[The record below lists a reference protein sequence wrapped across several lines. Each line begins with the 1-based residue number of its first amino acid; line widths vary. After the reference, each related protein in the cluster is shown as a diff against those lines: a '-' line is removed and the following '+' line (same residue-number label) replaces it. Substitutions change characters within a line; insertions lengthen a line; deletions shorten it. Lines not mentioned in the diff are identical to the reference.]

1 MLAVPVP
8 LKVTITVDG
17 GEITIDTTGSAPQQL
32 GPVNCP
38 WGYTLTTCRFSL
50 KRLVTSGIPA
60 NSGEHRPLT
69 VIAPEGSIFHPVS
82 PAASFISW
90 LTSLRLAD
98 MIIAAL
104 APALPDE
111 IPAQN
116 GGDLAGV
123 LAYIRQP
130 SGAWAFFWD
139 EAGIGHGAKRGLDG
153 MSGLIHP
160 ISAGIEALPA
170 ELMETRM
177 PILKRRFEL
186 DQDSGGPGRWRGGLS
201 TIAEYE
207 FRADGLAVTISDRTT
222 GQIQALDGGMP
233 PPRLNSVVFYAGT
246 DRELHLGKKSD
257 LQVQAGRRVRQPPGG
272 RRRLRPRAGA
282 GPGGGRVGRPQ
293 RVRLARGG
301 RALLPGRRPRGRH
314 GGRGGNR
321 AAAERLTVV
330 ALESRGSRDRARR
343 RSRARLPPR

>member
-1 MLAVPVP
+1 
-8 LKVTITVDG
+8 
-17 GEITIDTTGSAPQQL
+17 
-32 GPVNCP
+32 
-38 WGYTLTTCRFSL
+38 
-50 KRLVTSGIPA
+50 
-60 NSGEHRPLT
+60 LT
-69 VIAPEGSIFHPVS
+69 VIAPEASVFHPVA

-104 APALPDE
+104 APALPEE

-139 EAGIGHGAKRGLDG
+139 EAGIGHGAKSGMDG
-153 MSGLIHP
+153 MSALIHP

-207 FRADGLAVTISDRTT
+207 FLAEGLAVTISDRTT

-233 PPRLNSVVFYAGT
+233 PPRLNTVVFYAGT
-246 DRELHLGKKSD
+246 DHELHLGKKAD
-257 LQVQAGRRVRQPPGG
+257 LQVQAGDAFIN
-272 RRRLRPRAGA
+272 RPA
-282 GPGGGRVGRPQ
+282 GGGGY
-293 RVRLARGG
+293 GD
-301 RALLPGRRPRGRH
+301 PRKRDPEAVAWDVLNDYVS
-314 GGRGGNR
+314 RE
-321 AAAERLTVV
+321 AAERYYGVAVREDGTVD
-330 ALESRGSRDRARR
+330 EKETSRL
-343 RSRARLPPR
+343 RSGP